1 MKLFSLLDTQYNAF
15 IKNVSNYISK
25 TLSKDN
31 ISFGSNSIFGQIIS
45 VVGNAMQN
53 IMLYIEDALVEQN
66 KYTAQRKKSIYGLAS
81 LTGYNPS
88 LGKAAVANIKL
99 DFLPNNEGAY
109 NIILNNKTALTCTQ
123 NGLKYNIILPQECIM
138 LNINNDNST
147 KYLTAVQGIFNSQ
160 RFVSTGGQYYTINF
174 KFIGNIDTDYITVK
188 VNNEVWEPAA
198 SLYDMH
204 PLGKQYVIRSAFN
217 GGIDLI
223 FGNESHG
230 KALLAND
237 VIDVTYLI
245 HDGEAGNLNPDL
257 ETYFVFDNTLFGTNG
272 DSYDGNTLFNI
283 TFAES
288 DPITSGSNSE
298 TIEHVSH
305 MIGLN
310 SRSLVLASPDNYKV
324 LINRFG
330 FCGYNKTWPDPN
342 SMTVNSMIIKNF
354 KNNVVT
360 GDDYFK
366 LNENDFILS
375 ATQKASIQN
384 YIRNNGGQLA
394 ATKYNI
400 VDPDICKYAMFVYV
414 TTKSKKY
421 NRDILSK
428 NIRHYVGEFFANIQ
442 SDWFIPKSD
451 IIHTIKTNVEGVDS
465 VDVYILSQ
473 KNEEAIYRGEYTND
487 IYILNNTTGNY
498 IKKTEKVKVNPGEN
512 PNLGLDAHG
521 NILLESELQF
531 PVLMGGWDYNYH
543 DPNNPLDDNTL
554 ITVNDPLTI
563 VFED

>member
-1 MKLFSLLDTQYNAF
+1 
-15 IKNVSNYISK
+15 
-25 TLSKDN
+25 
-31 ISFGSNSIFGQIIS
+31 
-45 VVGNAMQN
+45 
-53 IMLYIEDALVEQN
+53 MLYIEDALVEQN

-237 VIDVTYLI
+237 VVDVTYLI

-384 YIRNNGGQLA
+384 YIQNNGGQLA

-521 NILLESELQF
+521 NIFLESELQF